1 MSLSFK
7 PRQEKTSSGKR
18 KGKTC
23 IGIFPAANQR
33 LFSLWDNP
41 HLPPQLDHNV
51 EAAKKIQAAA
61 ATPGNSPN
69 KLPSGHKLTPP
80 EVEKSILVTREQ
92 PSLDSIA
99 EQAPGESPIEQVGP
113 TEVSGL
119 IPRQDLPKGQASGL
133 ARFHTP
139 SLGK

>member
-61 ATPGNSPN
+61 ATPGNIPSKSP
-69 KLPSGHKLTPP
+69 KPSPSG
-80 EVEKSILVTREQ
+80 VEKSKLVTGE
-92 PSLDSIA
+92 PSPNSIA
-99 EQAPGESPIEQVGP
+99 EQAHGEQAGP
-113 TEVSGL
+113 TVVSGL
-119 IPRQDLPKGQASGL
+119 IPRQDLPKGQASGP
-133 ARFHTP
+133 ARFQTP
-139 SLGK
+139 SLGKTQNHRD